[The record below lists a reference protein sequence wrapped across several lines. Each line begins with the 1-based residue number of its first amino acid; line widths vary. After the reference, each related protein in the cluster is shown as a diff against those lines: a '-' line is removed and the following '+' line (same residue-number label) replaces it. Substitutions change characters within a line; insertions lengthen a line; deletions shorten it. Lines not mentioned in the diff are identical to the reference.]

1 LVAAAV
7 ELFARRG
14 YGGTSLQ
21 QVAERVGIQKGSI
34 AYHFGTKAELA
45 LEAYWSVARGTAELL
60 RPLAAQ
66 DPPTLE
72 GFLAAVDRLIDA
84 AVERTDAARLG
95 LRLMV
100 DQVEPER
107 SIDTSDRSHPV
118 VELLTLLGG
127 WLVRAQNAGAVRR
140 GDPRHLLIHVLGL
153 LLFYPAIAHDVGAAV
168 LGADPFSKVQVRTW
182 KRELRALLMG
192 ALRPAARTKR

>member
-1 LVAAAV
+1 MAAAV